1 MILRVQEVLLC
12 VLYFLMSFLFSYPLI
27 LSIENHCSVKQQQIM
42 AKYLKEILQGKFG
55 SVGQSKLR
63 DVRKRTDVRCFTT
76 PF

>member
-1 MILRVQEVLLC
+1 
-12 VLYFLMSFLFSYPLI
+12 
-27 LSIENHCSVKQQQIM
+27 M

-63 DVRKRTDVRCFTT
+63 DVRKQTDFRCFTT

>member
-1 MILRVQEVLLC
+1 MILRAVLLC
-12 VLYFLMSFLFSYPLI
+12 VLYLLMSFLFSYPLI

-63 DVRKRTDVRCFTT
+63 DVRKQTDLKCFTT

>member
-1 MILRVQEVLLC
+1 MCFIFSHV
-12 VLYFLMSFLFSYPLI
+12 FFFSYPLI

-63 DVRKRTDVRCFTT
+63 DVRKQTDFRCFTT

>member
-1 MILRVQEVLLC
+1 
-12 VLYFLMSFLFSYPLI
+12 
-27 LSIENHCSVKQQQIM
+27 M

-63 DVRKRTDVRCFTT
+63 DVRKQTDLRCFTA

>member
-1 MILRVQEVLLC
+1 MCFI
-12 VLYFLMSFLFSYPLI
+12 FLMFFLFSYPLI

-63 DVRKRTDVRCFTT
+63 DARKQTDLRCFTM
-76 PF
+76 PFRPSVKL